1 MQFGPTTLKLAS
13 RAISVSCA
21 CRLTPSSSPVSA
33 KPEVKNAAPPTFASI
48 RSFITYG
55 ETCRGTATSA

>member
-1 MQFGPTTLKLAS
+1 MQFGPTTLKFAS

-33 KPEVKNAAPPTFASI
+33 KPEVKNAAPPTSASI
-48 RSFITYG
+48 RSFIT
-55 ETCRGTATSA
+55 